1 MKQIPAS
8 LLTLVAGVLV
18 TLISLWVGDN
28 YHFLLPE
35 QASEQAPLVDGLFR
49 AMVII
54 GTALFIVVEG
64 AILIFLVRFRRK
76 AGDTADGSPLE
87 GNVPL
92 EIFWTF
98 IPAIIVIGLGVYSVE
113 VYQEMGGFGPGHH
126 QMQMAKSPQAQLVAE
141 GDLVEGKPKQVYG
154 IGAAQDEDEV
164 PPADVVVNVSGMQY
178 AWIFEYPE
186 TGTVA
191 GELHIPVD
199 ADVSLKLSANDVIH
213 SFWVPQF
220 RLKQDA
226 IPGQST
232 ELRFR
237 PTKVGT
243 YPVVC
248 AELCGAYHGSMRTTV
263 VVEEPQD
270 FSTWLEENTFA
281 QHDPN
286 TTIAAQPHDS
296 QFAAALTQQL
306 DVQPQVL
313 DQVRSAASAS

>member
-1 MKQIPAS
+1 MKQIPVS

-18 TLISLWVGDN
+18 TLISLWAGDH
-28 YHFLLPE
+28 YQFLLPE
-35 QASEQAPLVDGLFR
+35 QASEQAPLVDNLFK

-64 AILIFLVRFRRK
+64 AILIFLIWFRRK
-76 AGDTADGSPLE
+76 PGDNTDGSPIE

-113 VYQEMGGFGPGHH
+113 VYQEMGGFGPEQAQ
-126 QMQMAKSPQAQLVAE
+126 QMRMAKSPQAQLVAD
-141 GDLVEGKPKQVYG
+141 GDLEAAGPKRTYG
-154 IGAAQDEDEV
+154 IGVTRDGDEA
-164 PPADVVVNVSGMQY
+164 PLADLVVNVSGMQY

-191 GELHIPVD
+191 GELHVPVD
-199 ADVSLKLSANDVIH
+199 ADVQLNLSANDVIH

-226 IPGQST
+226 IPGQAT

-237 PTKVGT
+237 PTQVGT
-243 YPVVC
+243 YPVIC

-263 VVEEPQD
+263 VVEEFEDYSQ
-270 FSTWLEENTFA
+270 WLEENTFA
-281 QHDPN
+281 QNDPN
-286 TTIAAQPHDS
+286 HTIAAQPPGS
-296 QFAAALTQQL
+296 EFAAALTEKL
-306 DVQPQVL
+306 EVQPQML
-313 DQVRSAASAS
+313 DQIRPASAS

>member
-1 MKQIPAS
+1 MKQIPVS
-8 LLTLVAGVLV
+8 LLTLVAGVVV
-18 TLISLWVGDN
+18 TLISLWAGN
-28 YHFLLPE
+28 HYQFLLPE
-35 QASEQAPLVDGLFR
+35 QASEQAPLVDNLFR

-64 AILIFLVRFRRK
+64 AILIFLIWFRRRP
-76 AGDTADGSPLE
+76 GDASDGSPLE

-126 QMQMAKSPQAQLVAE
+126 QMQMAQSPQARLVSE
-141 GDLVEGKPKQVYG
+141 GEMPRSGPKRAFG
-154 IGAAQDEDEV
+154 IGVASDEDEA

-191 GELHIPVD
+191 GELHIPVG
-199 ADVSLKLSANDVIH
+199 ADVQLNLSANDVIH

-226 IPGQST
+226 IPGQDT
-232 ELRFR
+232 QLRFR
-237 PTKVGT
+237 ATQVGT
-243 YPVVC
+243 YPVIC

-263 VVEEPQD
+263 AVEEPEQYQQ
-270 FSTWLEENTFA
+270 WLQENTFA
-281 QHDPN
+281 QADPN
-286 TTIAAQPHDS
+286 TTIAARPQGS
-296 QFAAALTQQL
+296 GFAVALTEQL
-306 DVQPQVL
+306 QVQPDDL
-313 DQVRSAASAS
+313 DQIRSASGS